1 MGKERRTS
9 FPLMG
14 RDEPLANTMI
24 KMRKSEKIDELP
36 DMRELALE
44 SRIQDGDVRAAH
56 AMLPEIA
63 K

>member
-1 MGKERRTS
+1 M
-9 FPLMG
+9 
-14 RDEPLANTMI
+14 MI
-24 KMRKSEKIDELP
+24 KMCKSEKIDELP

-56 AMLPEIA
+56 AMLPEFA